1 MYNGLF
7 TFQPL
12 QGKVLTQ
19 CCSTETPSDFPVEHD
34 VIIKPRYFSHNV
46 VLLKLNGGITLD
58 SDLNEVKFSHNV
70 VLLKRNKYSNTTACD
85 VSTVFSHNVVLLKR
99 KRADRVYKRVHGLAE
114 EVFSHNVVLLKLC

>member
-46 VLLKLNGGITLD
+46 VLLK
-58 SDLNEVKFSHNV
+58 HNIDPEED
-70 VLLKRNKYSNTTACD
+70 KEEMKWIFTQCC
-85 VSTVFSHNVVLLKR
+85 STET
-99 KRADRVYKRVHGLAE
+99 G
-114 EVFSHNVVLLKLC
+114 